1 MRDRTDMAEGEGV
14 GRDGA
19 EMRCPRG
26 RLVGF
31 LGEVTTLHDWRRGDG
46 ERGGAPSGIAQVEQ
60 WRRRGN

>member
-1 MRDRTDMAEGEGV
+1 MNFFFLGGGENDTEIRGNTDMAEGEGV

-31 LGEVTTLHDWRRGDG
+31 LGEVTTLHNWRRGD
-46 ERGGAPSGIAQVEQ
+46 
-60 WRRRGN
+60 